1 MSSLSNF
8 VQSTPGK
15 LTIAVIVGG
24 GVILLVSYSPLG
36 KLFGSAAKVTDFA
49 IKGIKDSAKW
59 GKKAS
64 KTIYKKALLPA
75 YKEIKNLDKEDFKKV
90 GKTIEKPFKKF
101 GKSTKKGF
109 KKFGKKFKKAFKI

>member
-1 MSSLSNF
+1 MSSLTNF

-36 KLFGSAAKVTDFA
+36 KLLGSAAKVTDFA

-64 KTIYKKALLPA
+64 KTVYKKALLPA
-75 YKEIKNLDKEDFKKV
+75 YKEIKKLDKEDFKKA
-90 GKTIEKPFKKF
+90 GKAIEKPFKKF
-101 GKSTKKGF
+101 GKKTNKGF